1 MLGNVSG
8 ALSRSASLFIST
20 WALALTLVIGSTGCQ
35 YFSTTN
41 PKSDSLTVGDSAALR
56 PLSAAEAAA
65 DFNAMIEAIRSMY
78 GPLDYKERRF
88 GYKFDVEAQRL
99 RTEIATTK
107 TEDEKL
113 AKFYELLRLFQD
125 GHVYLS
131 QPFRDDQQIPIQVT
145 PIEQGFYIDGV
156 HPELVNFGIER
167 GDELISVDGQSPENL
182 LKTILKYSWY
192 GNDVSDRHLAYAIFY
207 RASYLIEM
215 RPTQAFAQIEF
226 KKPSGETRIARIA
239 WRRAGLQR
247 STGLKPLAESQL
259 QDLSQF
265 SGASLHSEPLAQLIQ
280 FRRETTAAQPNPS
293 NGSAPNASIFSMGS
307 TEPYWYSRKLASQ
320 VGFTKVTADPALA
333 AKYYA
338 LWRRNLDVFESEPT
352 PFTTPKVWPEIF
364 AGLYKH
370 NGKTVFMMRQ
380 PGYGAADLIANLS
393 VYSALI
399 EQFQPIADVLVV
411 DQTENPGGNVLYVDW
426 FARLFAPKGMNAWVQ
441 FNTADRQWISRWL
454 GWLRDLPANQLTAPF
469 AQQVRAYAASL
480 DRDHDAGLR
489 LAREPINFML
499 VTQQV
504 PAPGAGVW
512 KKPILVTVDELCGSG
527 GDAFP
532 MLMKQ
537 NGLAKIFGRRTAGL
551 GGSVEQVIE
560 LPHSRAKLSLTRGLF
575 TTFRPDG
582 QYPDSVFV
590 ENNGVT
596 PDIEYTHT
604 VQDFREGYKNY
615 FEAFS
620 KAATDL
626 VP

>member
-1 MLGNVSG
+1 MIHAFVRAVSP
-8 ALSRSASLFIST
+8 L
-20 WALALTLVIGSTGCQ
+20 ALALVLVLASATTLTGCQ
-35 YFSTTN
+35 YFSASSSEPQT
-41 PKSDSLTVGDSAALR
+41 LAESAALR
-56 PLSAAEAAA
+56 PLSTSEAEA
-65 DFNAMIEAIRSMY
+65 DFNAMVEAIRSMY
-78 GPLDYKERRF
+78 GPLEYKERRF

-99 RTEIATTK
+99 RSQIATTK
-107 TEDEKL
+107 TEEEKL

-125 GHVYLS
+125 GHVYLA

-145 PIEQGFYIDGV
+145 PVEQGFFIDGV
-156 HPELVNFGIER
+156 HAELASFGIER
-167 GDELISVDGQSPENL
+167 GDELISVDGKSPEDL
-182 LKTILKYSWY
+182 LKNILKYAWY
-192 GNDVSDRHLAYAIFY
+192 GNDLSDRHLAYAIFY
-207 RASYLIEM
+207 RAAHLIEM
-215 RPTQAFAQIEF
+215 RPTQPFAQIEF
-226 KKPSGETRIARIA
+226 KKPTGETRIARIA

-247 STGLKPLAESQL
+247 STGLKPLAEAHPS
-259 QDLSQF
+259 DLSQLK
-265 SGASLHSEPLAQLIQ
+265 GASLHSEPLAHLIQ
-280 FRRETTAAQPNPS
+280 FRREVTVPKANAPS
-293 NGSAPNASIFSMGS
+293 ENSTPDASIFSMGN

-338 LWRRNLDVFESEPT
+338 LWRKQLEVFDSEPT
-352 PFTTPKVWPEIF
+352 PFTTPKTWPDVF

-380 PGYGAADLIANLS
+380 PGYSAADFIANLS

-399 EQFQPIADVLVV
+399 EQFQPIADVLVI
-411 DQTENPGGNVLYVDW
+411 DQTENPGGSVLYVDW

-454 GWLRDLPANQLTAPF
+454 GWLSDVPATQLTAPF

-512 KKPILVTVDELCGSG
+512 KKPILITVDELCGSG

-532 MLMKQ
+532 MLMKH
-537 NGLAKIFGRRTAGL
+537 NGLGKIFGRRTAGL

-582 QYPDSVFV
+582 QYPDHVFV

-596 PDIEYTHT
+596 PDLEYTHT

-620 KAATDL
+620 KAATEL